1 MYDIAEKTASAT
13 RWSSLTEIA
22 IRFVLPIVNVV
33 LARLLTPEAF
43 GVVATITMI
52 VSFAE
57 IFTDAGFQKYLIQH
71 DFCDEEELNQNT
83 NVAFWTN
90 LIVSLFLWGLIVV
103 FSEQLADLV
112 GNHGLGIVVSV
123 SAASL
128 PLLAFSS
135 IQMARFKRNFDFK
148 SLFFV
153 RLGSMFIPI
162 VVTIPIAYVYHSY
175 WALII
180 GTLAGNLFNAVVL
193 TWKSSWKPRIYY
205 SWRQFKE
212 MFSYSWWIL
221 LESVSTWLN
230 SYMDTFIV
238 SLFLTTYYV
247 GLYKTSMVTVNQI
260 TSIIVSA
267 TSMPLFVA
275 LSRLKNNKPELCATY
290 NNYMSAI
297 AMFVLPLSAGMWFFR
312 DFITSVLLGDQW
324 GEAADFIGLWGLLS
338 SISLLLGTYAN
349 GLYNAVGKTYLSFV
363 VALINLVFMLLLLPI
378 TAPMG
383 FESLYVSRSLLRL
396 AFVAVQIAMMILVFR
411 YPIVKL
417 IRQFV
422 PAAVCTLI
430 MSLVAILIQ
439 PLSLS
444 AFWQLMSVAVCVL
457 VYFIVANV
465 FFRKELVLSFETIGI
480 GKTLVKKLLRRNERS

>member
-1 MYDIAEKTASAT
+1 
-13 RWSSLTEIA
+13 
-22 IRFVLPIVNVV
+22 
-33 LARLLTPEAF
+33 
-43 GVVATITMI
+43 
-52 VSFAE
+52 
-57 IFTDAGFQKYLIQH
+57 
-71 DFCDEEELNQNT
+71 
-83 NVAFWTN
+83 
-90 LIVSLFLWGLIVV
+90 
-103 FSEQLADLV
+103 
-112 GNHGLGIVVSV
+112 
-123 SAASL
+123 
-128 PLLAFSS
+128 
-135 IQMARFKRNFDFK
+135 
-148 SLFFV
+148 
-153 RLGSMFIPI
+153 
-162 VVTIPIAYVYHSY
+162 
-175 WALII
+175 
-180 GTLAGNLFNAVVL
+180 
-193 TWKSSWKPRIYY
+193 
-205 SWRQFKE
+205 
-212 MFSYSWWIL
+212 
-221 LESVSTWLN
+221 
-230 SYMDTFIV
+230 MDTFIV

-349 GLYNAVGKTYLSFV
+349 GLYNAVGKTYLSFA

-417 IRQFV
+417 IKQFV

-430 MSLVAILIQ
+430 MSLVAIFIQ

-480 GKTLVKKLLRRNERS
+480 GKTLVNKLLRRNERS

>member
-1 MYDIAEKTASAT
+1 
-13 RWSSLTEIA
+13 
-22 IRFVLPIVNVV
+22 
-33 LARLLTPEAF
+33 
-43 GVVATITMI
+43 
-52 VSFAE
+52 
-57 IFTDAGFQKYLIQH
+57 
-71 DFCDEEELNQNT
+71 
-83 NVAFWTN
+83 
-90 LIVSLFLWGLIVV
+90 
-103 FSEQLADLV
+103 
-112 GNHGLGIVVSV
+112 
-123 SAASL
+123 
-128 PLLAFSS
+128 
-135 IQMARFKRNFDFK
+135 
-148 SLFFV
+148 
-153 RLGSMFIPI
+153 
-162 VVTIPIAYVYHSY
+162 
-175 WALII
+175 
-180 GTLAGNLFNAVVL
+180 
-193 TWKSSWKPRIYY
+193 
-205 SWRQFKE
+205 

-349 GLYNAVGKTYLSFV
+349 GLYNAVGKTYLSFA

-417 IRQFV
+417 IKQFV

-430 MSLVAILIQ
+430 MSLVAIFIQ

-480 GKTLVKKLLRRNERS
+480 GKTLVNKLLRRNERS